1 MTLDICTRWNSTYL
15 MLNAAQKYQK
25 AFERYSDEDPYYI
38 LELEGENGPGVPTKA
53 DWDKARKMADFL
65 EHFYDL
71 TLRVSVQS
79 RPTSHTYFHE
89 IADVLLLLREWCHS
103 EDNLSKEMG
112 TRMLVKY
119 YKYWGE
125 KYGERQGDREKSG
138 EKDKGDQLL
147 NFTVFFC
154 VVVDPRY
161 KLSNC
166 IKMGI
171 KVMFGDTIGE
181 KVWETM
187 NSIFRALFEEYKKMY
202 APKDKAPQPTESE
215 STTET
220 SKRVSRRMSVI
231 TQQINSEGGT
241 VKSEV
246 DKYLSEDNEPDTGFD
261 ILKWWKVNSTRFP
274 ILSRLARDLLAIPI
288 TSVASES
295 AFSAGGRTLD
305 DFRTSLTPRM
315 VERLVCAN
323 DWIRGGNYVSVEEDT
338 EQMALLEE
346 ELGGLSISK
355 EDTPATES

>member
-1 MTLDICTRWNSTYL
+1 MT
-15 MLNAAQKYQK
+15 
-25 AFERYSDEDPYYI
+25 
-38 LELEGENGPGVPTKA
+38 
-53 DWDKARKMADFL
+53 DFL

-89 IADVLLLLREWCHS
+89 IAEVLLLLREMGLS
-103 EDNLSKEMG
+103 EDNLSKEMAI
-112 TRMLVKY
+112 RMLVKF

-125 KYGERQGDREKSG
+125 KYGERQGDREKRG

-147 NFTVFFC
+147 NFNVFFC
-154 VVVDPRY
+154 VAIDPRY

-166 IKMGI
+166 IKIGI
-171 KVMFGDTIGE
+171 KVMFGDIIGD
-181 KVWETM
+181 KVWETV
-187 NSIFRALFEEYKKMY
+187 NTYFHVVFEEYKGMY
-202 APKDKAPQPTESE
+202 APKDKAPQPTESA
-215 STTET
+215 STSENG
-220 SKRVSRRMSVI
+220 KKKSRWMEMD
-231 TQQINSEGGT
+231 QQINSEGGT

-246 DKYLSEDNEPDTGFD
+246 DKYLSEDNEPDTKYFD
-261 ILKWWKVNSTRFP
+261 ILKWWKTNATRFS

-288 TSVASES
+288 TSVASEL

-315 VERLVCAN
+315 VERLICAN
-323 DWIRGGNYVSVEEDT
+323 DWLRGGGGKYVSVEEDT

-355 EDTPATES
+355 DDTPATVS